1 MTVSR
6 TSDFLGVVIIHNLKR
21 LFLLYLVSWI
31 CHGGSY
37 MQNWDM
43 CPVFV
48 VWTIFS
54 KLWISY
60 LTEDFFLF
68 QCEFIINILLGYR
81 FDYFQILLTDI

>member
-1 MTVSR
+1 
-6 TSDFLGVVIIHNLKR
+6 
-21 LFLLYLVSWI
+21 
-31 CHGGSY
+31 
-37 MQNWDM
+37 
-43 CPVFV
+43 